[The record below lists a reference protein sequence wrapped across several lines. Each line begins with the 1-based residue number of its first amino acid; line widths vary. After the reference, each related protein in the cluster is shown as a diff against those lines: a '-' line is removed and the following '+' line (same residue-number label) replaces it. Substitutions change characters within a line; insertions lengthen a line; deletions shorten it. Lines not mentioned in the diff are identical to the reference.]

1 MPRDERDEREFSS
14 SSDSD
19 GWEARAAR
27 LKRRGALLR
36 MTKDSKFN
44 RSEGIDRIGKILLV
58 VSTRGV
64 GLRKCL
70 VCEGVHP

>member
-1 MPRDERDEREFSS
+1 
-14 SSDSD
+14 
-19 GWEARAAR
+19 
-27 LKRRGALLR
+27 